1 MIIDVHSHIMDETT
15 VSDSYQLASKGSK
28 AGGGPELG
36 RSWQEYFD
44 NATVDET
51 ISIVFGGK
59 SRLSGSWTPDERVA
73 EFVRAHPDRTIGFLA
88 IDPTVQGWQEELRYG
103 HQDLGLQGVKIAPM
117 YAGFDPSS
125 RQLDA
130 LYSYCMAHGLPVI
143 AHTGTT
149 FVHEAVLD
157 YARPG
162 LFDVVAR
169 RFPDLKLV
177 LAHLGHP
184 YGGECIATIRKN
196 PNVYADISALCY
208 RPFQL
213 WQMLML
219 VQEYGVMHKLLVGT
233 DFPFTTVDETVA
245 TVRGL
250 ADVRLEG
257 MHGLDRDL
265 LDSFL
270 FRDALPLLGLE
281 RPRA

>member
-1 MIIDVHSHIMDETT
+1 MIIDVHSHIMDDTT
-15 VSDSYQLASKGSK
+15 VSDSYKEANKGSK
-28 AGGGPELG
+28 AGGGPALG

-59 SRLSGSWTPDERVA
+59 SRMSGSWTPDERVA
-73 EFVRAHPDRTIGFLA
+73 EFVKANPTNTIGFLSV
-88 IDPTVQGWQEELRYG
+88 DPMVDGWQDELRYG
-103 HQDLGLQGVKIAPM
+103 HQELGLKGVKIAPM
-117 YAGFDPSS
+117 YAGFDPS
-125 RQLDA
+125 DPA
-130 LYSYCMAHGLPVI
+130 IDPLYEYCVANGLPIV

-149 FVHEAVLD
+149 FVHEAILD

-162 LFDVVAR
+162 LFDRVAR
-169 RFPDLKLV
+169 RFPDLKLI

-184 YGGECIATIRKN
+184 YEGECIATIRKN
-196 PNVYADISALCY
+196 PNVYADISALSY

-213 WQMLML
+213 WRMLML

-233 DFPFTTVDETVA
+233 DFPFTTVDETVN

-250 ADVRLEG
+250 ADVKIEG
-257 MHGLDRDL
+257 MHGLDLDL

-281 RPRA
+281 RPSP